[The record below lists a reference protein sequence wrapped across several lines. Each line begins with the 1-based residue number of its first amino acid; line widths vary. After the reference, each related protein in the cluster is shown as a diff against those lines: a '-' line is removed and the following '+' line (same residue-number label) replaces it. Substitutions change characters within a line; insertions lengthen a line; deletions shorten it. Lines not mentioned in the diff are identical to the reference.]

1 MAAMDA
7 VVPIRPEALQ
17 SACSQCNLRELCLP
31 VTLDDGDLAQLDTLV
46 ARRRKVSR
54 GETLSHAGAA
64 FESLHAV
71 KVGFFKS
78 CVAAPDGREQ
88 VTGFHMTGEL
98 MGFDGIGSGTHT
110 CDIVALEDSE
120 VCVIP
125 YAHLEQVA
133 HQVPGLQR
141 EFHRILSREIVHDH
155 GVMLLLGSMRA
166 EERLAS
172 FLLNITRRLKARG
185 YSGSSVVLRMTRQEI
200 GSYLGMKLETVS
212 RTLSRFQADGLLDV
226 NQRQI
231 EVLDAERLHGLIGTH

>member
-1 MAAMDA
+1 MDA
-7 VVPIRPEALQ
+7 VVPIRPETLRV
-17 SACSQCNLRELCLP
+17 ACSQCNLRELCLP
-31 VTLDDGDLAQLDTLV
+31 VALDESDLTQLDALV
-46 ARRRKVSR
+46 QRRRKVAR
-54 GETLSHAGAA
+54 GETLSHAGAP

-98 MGFDGIGSGTHT
+98 MGFDGIGSGVHA
-110 CDIVALEDSE
+110 CDTIALEDSE

-125 YAHLEQVA
+125 YAQLEQVA
-133 HQVPGLQR
+133 TQVPGLQR

-231 EVLDAERLHGLIGTH
+231 EVLDAERLNGLIGSH